1 MRLATLRLCVS
12 VVRFVRGVL
21 HPCSSVFIRAGIDFD
36 TSSGF
41 ATFSPFEAEEV
52 VARAAR
58 TACNLP
64 TSSQSFRMPA
74 APIHAVD
81 ERVLPFAP
89 EQIWPVLADVTAS
102 PRWWPTS
109 IRLTVLN
116 ASPGL
121 IGSEL
126 EVCPRGGRPFRCR
139 VEAIEPP
146 RRMQMRYGNGFVTGT
161 GEWRLEAVAGG
172 TRVAYALDVQAHG
185 WLVALLGKLL
195 PLGKIHSKSMQELLA
210 KLEVEVR
217 DRF

>member
-1 MRLATLRLCVS
+1 
-12 VVRFVRGVL
+12 
-21 HPCSSVFIRAGIDFD
+21 
-36 TSSGF
+36 
-41 ATFSPFEAEEV
+41 
-52 VARAAR
+52 
-58 TACNLP
+58 
-64 TSSQSFRMPA
+64 MPA
-74 APIHAVD
+74 APIQAVD
-81 ERVLPFAP
+81 ERLLPFAP

-102 PRWWPTS
+102 PRWWPAS
-109 IRLTVLN
+109 IRLTVLH

-146 RRMQMRYGNGFVTGT
+146 RRMQMRYGDGFVTGT

-195 PLGKIHSKSMQELLA
+195 PLGKIHSKSMQEVLA
-210 KLEVEVR
+210 NLEAEVR
-217 DRF
+217 RRCG